1 MNRIKKAKEVRVRH
15 PPQNDYRTYIFSR
28 QELAAHILLGALSA
42 AVTAWLFYDSVTA
55 WFLLMPFVLLSLKDK
70 GRQLCRK
77 KNPKA
82 RSGVSGGHSWC
93 VCQLTGRVQ
102 RGKCISGGIQGYCAF
117 VWFGMRDGCGAA
129 ADVPQAGKQ

>member
-42 AVTAWLFYDSVTA
+42 AVTAWLFYDSVTVVPA
-55 WFLLMPFVLLSLKDK
+55 DAVCAIVPE
-70 GRQLCRK
+70 RQGQTAVPE